1 MKETTDKE
9 ALINP
14 GDSANDFFEFEEPHP
29 GHFNPALTATYSHTN
44 AVWLME
50 LCRLVYRRNQIQPS
64 REEFLKRHELHE
76 VKFFDRNQTQAALI
90 TAPNFAVLVFRGT
103 LGFADWLSNF
113 DAKPVK
119 WDGEGNVHEGFD
131 NQLSEIWSEIS
142 TQLDELKVPA
152 FYTGHSLGAALA
164 TLASARRFL
173 QEKTPPAALYT
184 FGSPRAG
191 TTDFMHAF
199 PPDFLHCRVVNDL
212 DIVPTVP
219 PRTLNFGSLLP
230 SYHHVGTL
238 HHIEHNGHLR
248 RGKPNDGEESVIG
261 LFQQAVKGL
270 KQLGTEL
277 ETHIKGISISLPEQF
292 TDHAPVNYSARI
304 ERAGDFN

>member
-14 GDSANDFFEFEEPHP
+14 GDSANDFFDFEKLHP
-29 GHFNPALTATYSHTN
+29 GHFNPALTATYSRTN

-50 LCRLVYRRNQIQPS
+50 LCRLVYRRDQIQPS

-76 VKFFDRNQTQAALI
+76 VKFFDRNQTQGALI
-90 TAPNFAVLVFRGT
+90 KGPNFAVLVFRGT
-103 LGFADWLSNF
+103 LGPKDWLSNF

-152 FYTGHSLGAALA
+152 FYTDHSLGAALA

-173 QEKTPPAALYT
+173 QANAA
-184 FGSPRAG
+184 S
-191 TTDFMHAF
+191 
-199 PPDFLHCRVVNDL
+199 
-212 DIVPTVP
+212 
-219 PRTLNFGSLLP
+219 RTLHLWFTSGWHYWLHARVSAGFSALSRCQRLRHRSHCSATDTKCPIIPAQLP
-230 SYHHVGTL
+230 S
-238 HHIEHNGHLR
+238 R
-248 RGKPNDGEESVIG
+248 RNATSYR
-261 LFQQAVKGL
+261 
-270 KQLGTEL
+270 TRW
-277 ETHIKGISISLPEQF
+277 S
-292 TDHAPVNYSARI
+292 AP
-304 ERAGDFN
+304 